1 MSIDNYTLIIILYLF
16 IDRLHE
22 EMMVTVARNI
32 DVLYVS
38 SRFTRSKTIR
48 GGQTLF
54 PGYGE
59 CVWKAIQ
66 A

>member
-1 MSIDNYTLIIILYLF
+1 MHNFMFFFTA
-16 IDRLHE
+16 RLRE

-48 GGQTLF
+48 GGCHTLF

-59 CVWKAIQ
+59 CVWKALQ